1 MWLKG
6 MNFLSRKVPT
16 LFFLANHLEGASLW
30 KFGQTREQQGCFWNR
45 SHVRTQPMGGKHKT
59 EKSLQGLCR
68 RQQVMLAFSNELW
81 YTIPPAQGHLPE
93 TSAFMFLSK
102 QEKNESPQLLSNH
115 NTQEHLTLAPDQPI
129 LLLLPRIR
137 LQYSFNLPHSL
148 MCTHSANCFSIRNME
163 VMLAKHFPYSRLSAR
178 ASHVASHLVL
188 TYSYSQNRY

>member
-81 YTIPPAQGHLPE
+81 YTIPLAQGHLPE
-93 TSAFMFLSK
+93 TSAFMLLSK
-102 QEKNESPQLLSNH
+102 QEM
-115 NTQEHLTLAPDQPI
+115 
-129 LLLLPRIR
+129 
-137 LQYSFNLPHSL
+137 NLPSYCPTTIPRNTWPWPLTNPFFCCYPELDSSIASICH
-148 MCTHSANCFSIRNME
+148 THSCVHTLITA
-163 VMLAKHFPYSRLSAR
+163 SA
-178 ASHVASHLVL
+178 SG
-188 TYSYSQNRY
+188 TWK